1 MDRNF
6 EHIFE
11 LILLRNIQEKFK
23 LNFPLAEKQKMMVQ
37 CKFKKLSVDEKK
49 ILESFIES
57 KNKDI
62 LEYIKFNLEF
72 KPKLTIDPELND
84 SQKNTL
90 QHFYNQKI
98 SNNIQITKLEL
109 SDLSVK
115 MKIDKKIIK
124 KYLLSIF
131 NNGNKKL
138 ITIKTSST
146 IEKSAAG
153 VSAAAQPRQPGRWMG
168 EASPL
173 LHCRRSPESR
183 ASKRK
188 IGVAPRKQP
197 GDLGVQR
204 RDILG
209 YFQGAN
215 LICRRVSWTTRGCF

>member
-131 NNGNKKL
+131 NNGVNMFRVWVASSSQAVPSWRRKL
-138 ITIKTSST
+138 CK
-146 IEKSAAG
+146 
-153 VSAAAQPRQPGRWMG
+153 
-168 EASPL
+168 
-173 LHCRRSPESR
+173 
-183 ASKRK
+183 
-188 IGVAPRKQP
+188 
-197 GDLGVQR
+197 
-204 RDILG
+204 
-209 YFQGAN
+209 
-215 LICRRVSWTTRGCF
+215 